1 MTRRAAT
8 AVAGLLTATLL
19 LAGCGQEENASD
31 LNPDDNPAGESST
44 DSSDMGSMDMSS
56 VNDPDATPAYDLPDA
71 VEGDFQVL
79 DSAPPGSEGVTG
91 QAWLAQGG
99 EQGGTTV
106 SVELDG
112 LEAGSTYMAHLHA
125 EPCGTDEGGPHFQ
138 FEEGGAET
146 PPNEVHL
153 ALEADDEGVATAT
166 ATNDQEV
173 GDGARSIVVHP
184 TDLPDNR
191 LVCAD
196 F

>member
-1 MTRRAAT
+1 MNRRAEPL
-8 AVAGLLTATLL
+8 VAGLLTATLL
-19 LAGCGQEENASD
+19 LAGCGQEENGGN
-31 LNPDDNPAGESST
+31 LEPDDAPAG
-44 DSSDMGSMDMSS
+44 DSSSSMDMGSMDVTSM
-56 VNDPDATPAYDLPDA
+56 NDPDATPAYDLDGA

-112 LEAGSTYMAHLHA
+112 LEAGTTYMAHLHA
-125 EPCGTDEGGPHFQ
+125 QPCGTDDGGPHFQ

-153 ALEADDEGVATAT
+153 GLEADDEGVATAT
-166 ATNDQEV
+166 TTNEAEV

-191 LVCAD
+191 LACAD

>member
-1 MTRRAAT
+1 MTRRAAS

-19 LAGCGQEENASD
+19 LAGCGQEENAGD

-44 DSSDMGSMDMSS
+44 DSSGSGSMDMGSM
-56 VNDPDATPAYDLPDA
+56 NDPDATPAYDLSGA
-71 VEGDFQVL
+71 VEGDFGVL

-125 EPCGTDEGGPHFQ
+125 QPCGTDEGGPHFQ

-153 ALEADDEGVATAT
+153 GLEADDEGVATAT
-166 ATNDQEV
+166 TTNTQEV
-173 GDGARSIVVHP
+173 GDGAKSIVVHP

-191 LVCAD
+191 LACAD

>member
-1 MTRRAAT
+1 MNRRAAPL
-8 AVAGLLTATLL
+8 VAGLLTATLL
-19 LAGCGQEENASD
+19 LAGCGQEENGGD
-31 LNPDDNPAGESST
+31 LEPDDAAA
-44 DSSDMGSMDMSS
+44 GSMDHSS
-56 VNDPDATPAYDLPDA
+56 MDVTSMNDPDATPAYDLDGA
-71 VEGDFQVL
+71 VEGDFEVL
-79 DSAPPGSEGVTG
+79 DAAPPGSEGVTG

-112 LEAGSTYMAHLHA
+112 LEAGTTYMAHLHA
-125 EPCGTDEGGPHFQ
+125 QPCGTDDGGPHFQ

-153 ALEADDEGVATAT
+153 GLEADDEGVATAT
-166 ATNDQEV
+166 TTNADEV

-191 LVCAD
+191 LACAD